1 MVVFKRDLSSGKLEK
16 VQNIS
21 IHGDWPRNF
30 TIDPSGK
37 FLLVAN
43 QKSHNISVFKI
54 DANSGKL
61 NFLHAV
67 KLPSPVCLL
76 F

>member
-1 MVVFKRDLSSGKLEK
+1 MEV
-16 VQNIS
+16 
-21 IHGDWPRNF
+21 HGDWPRNF

-43 QKSHNISVFKI
+43 KKSDNISVFKI
-54 DANSGKL
+54 DLKTGMLSFLNSKK
-61 NFLHAV
+61 V
-67 KLPSPVCLL
+67 PTPVCLL